1 VLGAPQGIAALNG
14 MNINDH
20 DSMATVHWLC
30 YHSLVRGAS
39 SFGGAMSTQ
48 TTGSKPLNIVA
59 MGWAFS
65 AALIVLFV
73 ICMISSFILP
83 NLPASQGWAAWLAL
97 FSVTQTDHPF
107 LAPRIW
113 IDGILF
119 SLFFGW
125 ITAVVLGLVYNRLI
139 SR

>member
-1 VLGAPQGIAALNG
+1 
-14 MNINDH
+14 MN
-20 DSMATVHWLC
+20 A
-30 YHSLVRGAS
+30 
-39 SFGGAMSTQ
+39 Q

-59 MGWAFS
+59 MAWAFS
-65 AALIVLFV
+65 AALIALFV

-83 NLPASQGWAAWLAL
+83 DLPASQGWAAWMAL
-97 FSVTQTDHPF
+97 FSVTQTDRPF
-107 LAPRIW
+107 LSPRIW

-125 ITAVVLGLVYNRLI
+125 VTAVILGLVYNRLV

>member
-1 VLGAPQGIAALNG
+1 
-14 MNINDH
+14 MN
-20 DSMATVHWLC
+20 AQP
-30 YHSLVRGAS
+30 A
-39 SFGGAMSTQ
+39 
-48 TTGSKPLNIVA
+48 GSKPLNIVA

-65 AALIVLFV
+65 AALIALFV

-83 NLPASQGWAAWLAL
+83 NLPASQGWTAWMAL

-107 LAPRIW
+107 LSPRMW

-125 ITAVVLGLVYNRLI
+125 ITAVILGLVYNRLI
-139 SR
+139 GR

>member
-1 VLGAPQGIAALNG
+1 
-14 MNINDH
+14 MN
-20 DSMATVHWLC
+20 
-30 YHSLVRGAS
+30 
-39 SFGGAMSTQ
+39 TQ

-73 ICMISSFILP
+73 ICMVSSFIFP
-83 NLPASQGWAAWLAL
+83 NLPASQGWAAWMAL
-97 FSVTQTDHPF
+97 FSVTQTDRPF
-107 LAPRIW
+107 LSPRIWIDGSPRIW

-125 ITAVVLGLVYNRLI
+125 IAAVVLGLVYNRI
-139 SR
+139 IPR

>member
-1 VLGAPQGIAALNG
+1 
-14 MNINDH
+14 MN
-20 DSMATVHWLC
+20 
-30 YHSLVRGAS
+30 
-39 SFGGAMSTQ
+39 TQ

-73 ICMISSFILP
+73 ICMVSSFIFP
-83 NLPASQGWAAWLAL
+83 NLPASQGWAAWMAL
-97 FSVTQTDHPF
+97 FSVTQTDRPF
-107 LAPRIW
+107 LSPRRIW

-125 ITAVVLGLVYNRLI
+125 IAAVVLGLVYNRI
-139 SR
+139 IPR